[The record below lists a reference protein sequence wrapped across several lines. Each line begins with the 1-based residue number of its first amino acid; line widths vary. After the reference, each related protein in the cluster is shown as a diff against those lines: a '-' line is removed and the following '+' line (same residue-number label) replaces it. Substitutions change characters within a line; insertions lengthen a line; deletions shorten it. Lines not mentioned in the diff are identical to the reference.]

1 MTSAMYPVTDTL
13 TRIKNAYQA
22 RHTRVVI
29 PFSRFR
35 FNLVTILK
43 NKSYVA
49 DVEEKGRATK
59 KNIHITL
66 LYPEDKVPA
75 MTDFK
80 TISKPSQRIY
90 VPVKDVIRSRRGG
103 VIIISTSRGL
113 MIGEEARKEK
123 MGGEVLCEVW

>member
-1 MTSAMYPVTDTL
+1 MNYPVSDTL

-35 FNLVTILK
+35 LNFVTILK

-59 KNIHITL
+59 KYIHITL

-90 VPVKDVIRSRRGG
+90 APVKDVTRSRRGG
-103 VIIISTSRGL
+103 IVIISTSRGL
-113 MIGEEARKEK
+113 MTGEEVRKMK
-123 MGGEVLCEVW
+123 VGGEVLCEIW